1 MADQELVKKTQKSVR
16 NNSIAAAVNVILFTV
31 LCVLQGVQLNGKS
44 VSFLP
49 QQHCTNT
56 TIIKEKLW
64 PVEDDLR
71 TCVARTIVFTQLE
84 AFCRETNGSKD
95 IEVHA
100 LTDHEQKYITLTIQ
114 ARRQSR
120 GLPLPSVP

>member
-1 MADQELVKKTQKSVR
+1 MADQELVKKTQKSIR
-16 NNSIAAAVNVILFTV
+16 NNSIAAVVNVILFTV
-31 LCVLQGVQLNGKS
+31 LCVMQGVQLNGKTY
-44 VSFLP
+44 SF
-49 QQHCTNT
+49 QQQQCTNT

-64 PVEDDLR
+64 PVEDELR